1 MRRKKKKTTTLTTIQ
16 RTGQPMF
23 ESHFR
28 SSELSSA
35 STLTVFPSS
44 APAGTNRLLISS
56 SLASSL
62 SSVLNI
68 EKPFTPKLERGPDD
82 LAAANKSSSSLSSV
96 WSSFPSAL
104 ANRSTSSVISSCV
117 FLFPVAVS
125 SSYVK
130 CNKNYS

>member
-1 MRRKKKKTTTLTTIQ
+1 
-16 RTGQPMF
+16 MF
-23 ESHFR
+23 ETHFR
-28 SSELSSA
+28 SSELSST

-68 EKPFTPKLERGPDD
+68 EKPFTPKLERVPDD
-82 LAAANKSSSSLSSV
+82 LAAANKSSSSLSSI

-104 ANRSTSSVISSCV
+104 ANRSTSSVISS
-117 FLFPVAVS
+117 
-125 SSYVK
+125 
-130 CNKNYS
+130 